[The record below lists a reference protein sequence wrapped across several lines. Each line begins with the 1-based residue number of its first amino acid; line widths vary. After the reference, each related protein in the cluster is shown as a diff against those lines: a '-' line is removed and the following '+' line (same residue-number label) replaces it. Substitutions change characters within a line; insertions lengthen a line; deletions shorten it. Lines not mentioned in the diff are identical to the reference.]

1 MSHPPERSAQRQSWR
16 SANPRDLRRH
26 QLTRLNLLLHRA
38 VSDHEFYRHK
48 YAGIDL
54 PLDSLDD
61 ITRIPL
67 LEKREMLSDRNARIC
82 GLSHDRYVRVHQTSG
97 TTGRPLRVLDTAEDW
112 SWWLDCWQYILDAAN
127 ITPHDS
133 AFLAFSYGPF
143 IGFWTAHES
152 LVARGVKV
160 IPGGGMDSVSRLNT
174 IRECEATVLCCTP
187 TYALHL
193 IAVAARHGIDLRSG
207 SIRKIIVAGE
217 PGGSIPEVRSRI
229 ESAWGAQLI
238 DHSGA
243 TEVGAWGFGTVDG
256 KGLHVI
262 ESEFIAELLVF
273 TDTEP
278 HGRPAN
284 EGELSELV
292 ITGLGRYGAP
302 AIRYRTGDLVR
313 GRRDDTLGN
322 RFLVLDGGI
331 IGRADNMVV
340 VRGVNIFPS
349 SIEAVVRHVAGNT
362 EYRVI
367 QSQVDAMTQLRVEI
381 EVGQTGFTNAS
392 ELTAKLT
399 AALREQL
406 GLRIDVRS
414 LPTGTLPRSEG
425 KSKRWFVEN
434 GSRAS

>member
-1 MSHPPERSAQRQSWR
+1 
-16 SANPRDLRRH
+16 
-26 QLTRLNLLLHRA
+26 
-38 VSDHEFYRHK
+38 
-48 YAGIDL
+48 
-54 PLDSLDD
+54 
-61 ITRIPL
+61 
-67 LEKREMLSDRNARIC
+67 
-82 GLSHDRYVRVHQTSG
+82 
-97 TTGRPLRVLDTAEDW
+97 
-112 SWWLDCWQYILDAAN
+112 
-127 ITPHDS
+127 
-133 AFLAFSYGPF
+133 
-143 IGFWTAHES
+143 
-152 LVARGVKV
+152 
-160 IPGGGMDSVSRLNT
+160 
-174 IRECEATVLCCTP
+174 
-187 TYALHL
+187 
-193 IAVAARHGIDLRSG
+193 
-207 SIRKIIVAGE
+207 
-217 PGGSIPEVRSRI
+217 
-229 ESAWGAQLI
+229 
-238 DHSGA
+238 
-243 TEVGAWGFGTVDG
+243 VGAWGFGTVDG

-273 TDTEP
+273 SDAEP
-278 HGRPAN
+278 HGRTAN